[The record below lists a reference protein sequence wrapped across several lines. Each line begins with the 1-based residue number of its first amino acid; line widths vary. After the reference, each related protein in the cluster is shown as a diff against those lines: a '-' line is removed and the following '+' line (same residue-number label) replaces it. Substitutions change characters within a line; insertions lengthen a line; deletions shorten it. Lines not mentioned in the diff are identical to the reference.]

1 MVDSLINNEKV
12 KTEQLNEQLN
22 KVEKSWD
29 TTVIFKEYKDII
41 CNKKKNIAC
50 LVHHKKNFFSKVQR
64 EQKVYQAGKIV

>member
-29 TTVIFKEYKDII
+29 ATVIFKEYKDII
-41 CNKKKNIAC
+41 RNKKKNIAC
-50 LVHHKKNFFSKVQR
+50 LVHHKKIFFSKVQR